1 MKIALARR
9 EERRA
14 ARWSSAVLRPSRA
27 RMALADGVVLDEQTF
42 WLLRFQVVKAVLEG
56 LLDHHDRR
64 LSTKRCAKVLGAV
77 TVV

>member
-1 MKIALARR
+1 
-9 EERRA
+9 
-14 ARWSSAVLRPSRA
+14 
-27 RMALADGVVLDEQTF
+27 MALADGVVLDEQTF